1 MMKEWGEEREKDIFF
16 CVNVY
21 SVIELNVEKG
31 GLWCLMPFSTIF
43 QLYRGNGGDIWKC
56 V

>member
-1 MMKEWGEEREKDIFF
+1 MMKEWGEEGEKDICFF

-31 GLWCLMPFSTIF
+31 SYG
-43 QLYRGNGGDIWKC
+43 